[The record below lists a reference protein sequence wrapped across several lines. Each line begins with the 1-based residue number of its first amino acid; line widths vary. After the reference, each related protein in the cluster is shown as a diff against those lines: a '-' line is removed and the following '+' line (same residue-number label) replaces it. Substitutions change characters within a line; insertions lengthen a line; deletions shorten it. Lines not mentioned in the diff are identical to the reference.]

1 MRLFISSLAIF
12 NSISRG
18 RKSGVV
24 KRVLTKV
31 K

>member
-1 MRLFISSLAIF
+1 MRLFTSSLAVF
-12 NSISRG
+12 NSILGG
-18 RKSGVV
+18 RKLGVV

>member
-1 MRLFISSLAIF
+1 MRLFTSLLAIF
-12 NSISRG
+12 NSTLGGHKLR
-18 RKSGVV
+18 VV

>member
-1 MRLFISSLAIF
+1 MRLFMSSLAIF
-12 NSISRG
+12 NSILG
-18 RKSGVV
+18 GHKLGVV